1 MTIEELSE
9 NMRFT
14 DNEVIFDKQFYNDV
28 MLKCFIN
35 SSSYKKLC
43 QELKNETKKYKDVI
57 DKAIDFINSNP
68 LVIIGDYDYF
78 VNDLL
83 QMEEDCKEMS
93 FIRTLLKILEGEIN
107 E

>member
-35 SSSYKKLC
+35 SLSYKKLC
-43 QELKNETKKYKDVI
+43 QELKNENKKYKDVI
-57 DKAIDFINSNP
+57 NKAIKYIDEYR
-68 LVIIGDYDYF
+68 DYQDVHKQVGIDQYEDITEDILF
-78 VNDLL
+78 EENIEELL
-83 QMEEDCKEMS
+83 D
-93 FIRTLLKILEGEIN
+93 ILRGVK
-107 E
+107 